1 MTRGAVYV
9 PLKFLHPHI
18 DLDDLRRIDP
28 DVELL
33 TTRWDGIESAERL
46 ARTRDPFAPSLR
58 ADEVPLTDDQA
69 DAFQRAEVLLT
80 LDLPLDLPSRAPN
93 LRWVQSIGSGVA
105 HYRAARLDEGEI
117 LLTNAA
123 GVGAAPIAEWVIGRA
138 VAVRARAL
146 GIHVVGLRRSA
157 APGDVD
163 PDVDE
168 LAPADMI
175 ADVAARS
182 DIVVLCAAGSQAN
195 RDMFDTLMFGAMKP
209 GAWFINVSRG
219 DLVVESALIGALESG
234 HLAGAAIDVA
244 RTEPLPPDD
253 PLWDA
258 PNRLIS
264 PHISTAGSN
273 YPQRVAEFFVG
284 NFERYVEGEPLVNV
298 VDPTTL

>member
-1 MTRGAVYV
+1 
-9 PLKFLHPHI
+9 
-18 DLDDLRRIDP
+18 
-28 DVELL
+28 
-33 TTRWDGIESAERL
+33 
-46 ARTRDPFAPSLR
+46 
-58 ADEVPLTDDQA
+58 
-69 DAFQRAEVLLT
+69 
-80 LDLPLDLPSRAPN
+80 
-93 LRWVQSIGSGVA
+93 
-105 HYRAARLDEGEI
+105 
-117 LLTNAA
+117 
-123 GVGAAPIAEWVIGRA
+123 
-138 VAVRARAL
+138 
-146 GIHVVGLRRSA
+146 
-157 APGDVD
+157 
-163 PDVDE
+163 
-168 LAPADMI
+168 MI